1 MSMFR
6 HLGFPLTT
14 DPMRQARLVQFVRF
28 VLVGGLNT
36 LVGYSLFAVLFLL
49 SGDHRI
55 ALLVATVLGVLF
67 NFVTTGRLVF
77 GNRRWGRLPLFVG
90 IYALTFALNLGA
102 LELLAAAGV
111 APLLG
116 QLLVL
121 PAVVVL
127 SFLGNRLVVFRGTP

>member
-1 MSMFR
+1 MFR
-6 HLGFPLTT
+6 HLGFPLTS
-14 DPMRQARLVQFVRF
+14 DPTRQARLAQFVRF

-36 LVGYSLFAVLFLL
+36 LVGYSLFAGLYLM
-49 SGDHRI
+49 SGDHRL
-55 ALLVATVLGVLF
+55 ALLVATILGVLF

-90 IYALTFALNLGA
+90 IYALSFALNLGA

-127 SFLGNRLVVFRGTP
+127 SFLGNRLVVFRGGP

>member
-1 MSMFR
+1 MFR
-6 HLGFPLTT
+6 HLGSPLTS
-14 DPMRQARLVQFVRF
+14 DPMRQARLAQFVRF

-49 SGDHRI
+49 SDDHRL

-90 IYALTFALNLGA
+90 LYALTFALNLGA
-102 LELLAAAGV
+102 LELLVAAGV

-127 SFLGNRLVVFRGTP
+127 SFLGNRLVVFRGAS

>member
-6 HLGFPLTT
+6 HINFPSASAA
-14 DPMRQARLVQFVRF
+14 MRQGRLAQFVRF

-49 SGDHRI
+49 SGDHRL

-77 GNRRWGRLPLFVG
+77 ANRRWSRLPLFVG
-90 IYALTFALNLGA
+90 LYALTFALNLGA
-102 LELLAAAGV
+102 LELLVAVGV

-127 SFLGNRLVVFRGTP
+127 SFLGNRLVVFRGAP

>member
-1 MSMFR
+1 MFQ
-6 HLGFPLTT
+6 HLGFPLTS
-14 DPMRQARLVQFVRF
+14 DPTRRARLAQFVRF

-49 SGDHRI
+49 SGDHRL

-77 GNRRWGRLPLFVG
+77 GNRSWGRLPLFVG
-90 IYALTFALNLGA
+90 IYALSFALNLGA
-102 LELLAAAGV
+102 LELLIAAGV

-127 SFLGNRLVVFRGTP
+127 SFLGNRLVVFRGAP